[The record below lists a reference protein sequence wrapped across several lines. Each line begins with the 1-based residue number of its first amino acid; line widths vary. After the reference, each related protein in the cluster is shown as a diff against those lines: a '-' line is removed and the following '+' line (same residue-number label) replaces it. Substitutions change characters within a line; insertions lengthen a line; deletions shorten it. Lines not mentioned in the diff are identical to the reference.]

1 MTLTI
6 CYPRLSESV
15 TVASW
20 AAGYHR
26 LVDVDAGHN
35 LAVAGASQLHDELE
49 FRAELAQPSPISL
62 NTLKSE
68 VVIL

>member
-6 CYPRLSESV
+6 CYPRLSKSV
-15 TVASW
+15 AVASW

-26 LVDVDAGHN
+26 LVDVDGGHK

-49 FRAELAQPSPISL
+49 FGAELAQPSPSR
-62 NTLKSE
+62 
-68 VVIL
+68 

>member
-1 MTLTI
+1 MRHAQYVCGL
-6 CYPRLSESV
+6 E
-15 TVASW
+15 VARCRR

-26 LVDVDAGHN
+26 LVDVDGGHK

-49 FRAELAQPSPISL
+49 FGAELAQPSPISL

>member
-1 MTLTI
+1 VRGAQYVCGL
-6 CYPRLSESV
+6 E
-15 TVASW
+15 VARCRR
-20 AAGYHR
+20 AAAYHR

-35 LAVAGASQLHDELE
+35 LTVAGASQLHDELE
-49 FRAELAQPSPISL
+49 FRAELAQPSPLSL